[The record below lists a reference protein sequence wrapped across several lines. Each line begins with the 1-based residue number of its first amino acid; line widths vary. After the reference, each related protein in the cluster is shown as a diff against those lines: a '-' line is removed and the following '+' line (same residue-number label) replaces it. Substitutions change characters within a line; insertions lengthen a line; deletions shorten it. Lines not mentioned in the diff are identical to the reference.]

1 MPQSHWIGNTF
12 AGAIAAANC
21 ASAVATAMNQVERLL
36 LNELWEWQGSRKK

>member
-1 MPQSHWIGNTF
+1 MPQSHWIGDTTV
-12 AGAIAAANC
+12 GVIAAGNC